1 MIANWCVSGGS
12 SSYRV
17 ISSAANARA
26 QTARAAR
33 AILGNIRVH
42 VSVSPCGRAQA
53 PRCVGTNNSG
63 GLTSL
68 AGDREMAMIK
78 KGGNIVQKDSQTLSL
93 NVKDPEAHRLA
104 QAIAKATGETM
115 TRAVTEALRERYER
129 LQMRDPET
137 LAADLRAIAKRAA
150 AHVKR
155 PYLDHAEFLYDEH
168 GLPK

>member
-1 MIANWCVSGGS
+1 
-12 SSYRV
+12 
-17 ISSAANARA
+17 
-26 QTARAAR
+26 
-33 AILGNIRVH
+33 
-42 VSVSPCGRAQA
+42 
-53 PRCVGTNNSG
+53 
-63 GLTSL
+63 
-68 AGDREMAMIK
+68 MIK